1 MQKQREF
8 WATWESRGSNLP
20 SVFITGSSRGIGLE
34 VASYFAKLGWTVG
47 VHGSEPASVEAV
59 SGLLG
64 ESAQTFAFDIRDS
77 SALSNAL
84 MAFSKSVG
92 GLDAVV
98 HSAGIMKDA
107 PLGMISEELIS
118 EVLEVNTV
126 AALNVVQ
133 LSSRMMSRAKNGSI
147 ILINS
152 VVGLDGAKGQ
162 SLYSLS
168 KSALSGLVSSAAK
181 ELGPR
186 GIRVNAIAPGLIQ
199 TDLIAGIKP
208 ETLEVQLSR
217 VALGRLGTP
226 ADISP
231 LVEYLASD
239 RSSYLTGQ
247 TIRIDGG
254 YSV

>member
-1 MQKQREF
+1 M
-8 WATWESRGSNLP
+8 P
-20 SVFITGSSRGIGLE
+20 SVFVTGSSRGIGLDI
-34 VASYFAKLGWTVG
+34 ASSFDKLGWTVG
-47 VHGSEPASVEAV
+47 VHGSTAASVEAV
-59 SGLLG
+59 SDKFGK
-64 ESAQTFAFDIRDS
+64 SAQTFAFDIRDS
-77 SALSNAL
+77 AALSNAL
-84 MAFSKSVG
+84 MTFSKSVG

-107 PLGMISEELIS
+107 PLGMISEDLIS

-133 LSSRMMSRAKNGSI
+133 LSSRLMSRAKHGSI
-147 ILINS
+147 ILVNS

-168 KSALSGLVSSAAK
+168 KSALSGLVMSAAK
-181 ELGPR
+181 ELGSR
-186 GIRVNAIAPGLIQ
+186 GIRVNEIAPGLIQ
-199 TDLIAGIKP
+199 TDLIAGISQDS
-208 ETLEVQLSR
+208 LEVQLSR
-217 VALGRLGTP
+217 VPLGRIGVP

-231 LVEYLASD
+231 LVEFLASD